1 MRKFHLPEIRILQ
14 TVLNLCAL
22 AVLICTAAPSAQAQY
37 YLVDSKQES
46 SCDAYQNVGYA
57 DLSGITTNA
66 DDYAPRSSNNCMN
79 GFMTTFL
86 SIAGVCIG
94 LPLIAM
100 FVLKVL
106 IGSGVRSARMPHRS
120 YADLYLDAPQLPTR
134 WYDPLSKSLP
144 ETVRK

>member
-14 TVLNLCAL
+14 TVLTLSAL
-22 AVLICTAAPSAQAQY
+22 SIMIFTASPSAQAQY

-46 SCDAYQNVGYA
+46 FCDAYQNAGYA

-66 DDYAPRSSNNCMN
+66 DDYAPGSSDTCMS

-86 SIAGVCIG
+86 SIAGACIG

-100 FVLKVL
+100 FVLRVL
-106 IGSGVRSARMPHRS
+106 LGSGVRSARIPSRN
-120 YADLYLDAPQLPTR
+120 YADLYLDAPQLPLR

-144 ETVRK
+144 ETARK